1 VLFYRCICA
10 QPTTPTSIDC
20 ILRFMIVLTT
30 AYSRRFHFMNEIEGR
45 PVAANKAAK
54 PIGLALLICAHI
66 AVCCLSLIQVAEKIQ
81 GGMFSATFHVF
92 FDPAR
97 LYVAVSAVTAF
108 ALVSSIFIF
117 ARFTFGYLI
126 GFYLYTIIAGY
137 LWLSSFTDLHY
148 DHWFAG
154 LSATASA
161 IAFLLPALFISAP
174 VRQIPT
180 MTPRAFDRLLTCIL
194 VLGAATIAVG
204 ANRNFRFVS
213 LVDMYEYR
221 AKLETPT
228 IENYLIAIVSSALLP
243 FAFAGFVAVK
253 AYWRAAAVLIL
264 LSLFYPITLTKITLF
279 APLWLLFILVLSR
292 LFEVRIAV
300 VLSLLMPVLFGLASI
315 FLFKDSAITYFS
327 LVNFRMIAV
336 PSIAIDVYNDFFSKH
351 DITHFCQIWFLKPL
365 LRCSYQDP
373 LSIVMA
379 NAYKLGNFNA
389 SLFATEGIASVGLL
403 LAPIATLVCGL
414 VIALGNRLSA
424 GLPAEFVL
432 TSGTILSLVLLNVPL
447 STALLTHGAGILFL
461 LWCVTPRSLFDK
473 PAVVGELLPT
483 SFAAATAV

>member
-1 VLFYRCICA
+1 
-10 QPTTPTSIDC
+10 
-20 ILRFMIVLTT
+20 
-30 AYSRRFHFMNEIEGR
+30 
-45 PVAANKAAK
+45 
-54 PIGLALLICAHI
+54 
-66 AVCCLSLIQVAEKIQ
+66 
-81 GGMFSATFHVF
+81 
-92 FDPAR
+92 
-97 LYVAVSAVTAF
+97 
-108 ALVSSIFIF
+108 
-117 ARFTFGYLI
+117 
-126 GFYLYTIIAGY
+126 
-137 LWLSSFTDLHY
+137 
-148 DHWFAG
+148 
-154 LSATASA
+154 
-161 IAFLLPALFISAP
+161 
-174 VRQIPT
+174 
-180 MTPRAFDRLLTCIL
+180 
-194 VLGAATIAVG
+194 
-204 ANRNFRFVS
+204 
-213 LVDMYEYR
+213 MYEYR

-315 FLFKDSAITYFS
+315 LLFKDSAITYFS